1 MGRRASYAN
10 RSRRDNVLSSFWPAL
25 LSVEKS
31 GNTKSLGPA
40 ASRVTNNALDFTC
53 QQGHSAE
60 LDAVPLPASSPC
72 THVHTSYSPNAIS
85 GILCDPIGNRD
96 GHTLARRQIFPDLGD
111 LLTHVPVV
119 VSARHT

>member
-10 RSRRDNVLSSFWPAL
+10 RSKWDNVLSSFWPTL

-53 QQGHSAE
+53 QQATRPSWTRY
-60 LDAVPLPASSPC
+60 LSLRRLPARTFILRIAQTPYRVSCVTPSETGMDTPSYDDKSSL
-72 THVHTSYSPNAIS
+72 TSE
-85 GILCDPIGNRD
+85 
-96 GHTLARRQIFPDLGD
+96 IF
-111 LLTHVPVV
+111 
-119 VSARHT
+119 